1 MRYKI
6 LRWLRKNV
14 FHVKEGEISPKG
26 LYFIYYILFPLN
38 WFYEKQS
45 WVKYEPL
52 TDVYT
57 IRGMKFTGAV
67 FETLKD
73 EANKGFKFELV
84 DTGEYV
90 TIRSLRGSE
99 V

>member
-1 MRYKI
+1 MRYKF
-6 LRWLRKNV
+6 LRFLRKICK
-14 FHVKEGEISPKG
+14 VKEGEISPKW

-45 WVKYEPL
+45 QMKYDPL

-57 IRGMKFTGAV
+57 IQGMKFTSQV